1 MIFRK
6 KHLLSLFIII
16 VIAYFLAAFQLPYY
30 IYKPGAAD
38 ELNPVVEVEGAFLSE
53 GEMHLVTVSGGQATP
68 LQYAWAMFLPH
79 HEIRPLEDVRPDGI
93 TDDEYMHAQL
103 QMMESSQQASTV
115 VAYELAGQ
123 EINIEYNGVYVV
135 SVMDDMPADGK
146 LQMGD
151 RIIGL
156 DGDEITE
163 ADDLINYVQGKEAEE
178 TITVEFI
185 REEETLEEIITLEA
199 LGELDG
205 QPGIGIQLVTDR
217 GVAVNPEI
225 NFSSG
230 RIGGPSAG
238 LMFSLE
244 IYDQLTEADVTK
256 GYAIAGTG
264 EVDYEGNVYRVGG
277 VDKKVVASDN
287 KGIDIFF
294 APNENGKVAS
304 NYHIALEKAE
314 EIGTDMEIV
323 PIDTVEEAISYL
335 QDLETKNNL

>member
-1 MIFRK
+1 MLFNK
-6 KHLLSLFIII
+6 KRILSLVII
-16 VIAYFLAAFQLPYY
+16 VIAAYFLAAFQLPYY

-38 ELNPVVEVEGAFLSE
+38 ELNPIVEVTDGFSSE

-68 LQYAWAMFLPH
+68 LQYVWAMFLPH
-79 HEIRPLEDVRPDGI
+79 HEIRPLEEVRPDGI

-103 QMMESSQQASTV
+103 QMMESSQEASTV

-135 SVMDDMPADGK
+135 SVMESMPASGK

-151 RIIGL
+151 RIIGI
-156 DGDEITE
+156 DGEEITE
-163 ADDLINYVQGKEAEE
+163 ADDLINYVQAKEAGE

-185 REEETLEEIITLEA
+185 REEETMEEMITLEM

-217 GVAVNPEI
+217 GVTVNPEV

-244 IYDQLTEADVTK
+244 IYDQLTEEDITK

-264 EVDYEGNVYRVGG
+264 EVDYDGNVYRVGG
-277 VDKKVVASDN
+277 VDKKVVASDK

-294 APNENGKVAS
+294 APNENGNEQS
-304 NYHIALEKAE
+304 NYQIAREKAE
-314 EIGTDMEIV
+314 EIGTDMVVV
-323 PIDTVEEAISYL
+323 PIDTVEEAVAYL
-335 QDLETKNNL
+335 QDLEPNDS

>member
-1 MIFRK
+1 MFFKGKRI
-6 KHLLSLFIII
+6 LTLVIIV
-16 VIAYFLAAFQLPYY
+16 VIAYFLAAFHLPYY

-38 ELNPVVEVEGAFLSE
+38 ELNPIVEVEEGFPSE

-68 LQYAWAMFLPH
+68 IQYAWAMLLPN
-79 HEIRPLEDVRPDGI
+79 HEIRPLEEVRPDGI

-103 QMMESSQQASTV
+103 QMMESSQEASTV
-115 VAYELAGQ
+115 VAYEMAGE
-123 EINIEYNGVYVV
+123 EITIEYNGVYVV
-135 SVMDDMPADGK
+135 SVMEGMPADGK
-146 LQMGD
+146 LEMGD
-151 RIIGL
+151 RIIGI
-156 DGDEITE
+156 DGKEISE
-163 ADDLINYVQGKEAEE
+163 ADDLINYVQDKEAGE

-185 REEETLEEIITLEA
+185 REEETMEETVALEL
-199 LGELDG
+199 LNELDD

-217 GVAVNPEI
+217 NVSVDREI

-238 LMFSLE
+238 FMFSLE
-244 IYDQLTEADVTK
+244 IYNQLTEEDITK
-256 GYAIAGTG
+256 GYDIAGTG

-294 APNENGKVAS
+294 APNENGNPDS
-304 NYHIALEKAE
+304 NYQISKEKAE

-323 PIDTVEEAISYL
+323 PIDTVEEAIVYL
-335 QDLETKNNL
+335 EGLEPKAGS